1 MLKEIFSPVDKKLL
15 GGHHLGELSP
25 ELVHIGMHAIFDDD
39 TIDEFIMTV
48 YNYPTLS
55 DAYNMLH
62 MMALTYRSAGRGRS
76 TIIQVRAGTGI
87 PSNLIS

>member
-39 TIDEFIMTV
+39 AIYAFIMAV

-55 DAYNMLH
+55 DAYK
-62 MMALTYRSAGRGRS
+62 Y
-76 TIIQVRAGTGI
+76 QVRAGTGI
-87 PSNLIS
+87 PSNLISW